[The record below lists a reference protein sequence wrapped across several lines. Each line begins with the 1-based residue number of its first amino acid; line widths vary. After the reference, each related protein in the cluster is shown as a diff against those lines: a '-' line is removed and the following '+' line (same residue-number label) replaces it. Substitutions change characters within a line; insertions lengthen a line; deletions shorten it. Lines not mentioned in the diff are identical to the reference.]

1 LFAHGRTL
9 SKDTG
14 SQSQISARADH
25 SVLVDS
31 DVLLKGNCDIYL
43 LLLDDGERLDGFQK
57 VVSAV
62 ADYGPSVDGAATRH
76 LLLEAVISL
85 VKPAESVEAEF
96 DGWFVGHGYARVQ
109 LVPRITCDRLQEVI
123 VDANESF
130 AIKQT
135 GEILKRR
142 HALSAKCEL
151 RRLRSRWIPH
161 SRDGRAIPSQA
172 RASGAC
178 VTSRCSPR
186 KGRCALSCVVTR
198 RGVQK
203 CHTRKVQLNTY
214 RNNTDK
220 RYSGYEVLNISP
232 SDVFTGAEYN
242 YAQAAVAVSISGLE
256 MLQNSGEEA
265 IIDLLEGRIENAEQT
280 LTNNVALDIY
290 SNGTADGGRQI
301 GGLQLLVSATPSSGI
316 VGGIDPSVWQ
326 FWRNVFFSGLTT
338 GGAAV
343 STATIQTYMNRV
355 YLQLVRG
362 ADAPDLIVADNNFYR
377 YYLESL
383 QALQRIGDE
392 DLAELGFQTLKY
404 MNCDVVLD
412 GGFGGGAPVNT
423 MFFLNTK
430 YLFFRPHQDRNFAP
444 LGDERFAVNQD
455 AMVKLVGFA
464 GNMTTSNRF
473 LQGLL
478 AA

>member
-1 LFAHGRTL
+1 MALINPSATVTEIVTTTLRNRTGKLADNVTKNNALLYRLRARGRVKPVSGGRT
-9 SKDTG
+9 
-14 SQSQISARADH
+14 I
-25 SVLVDS
+25 
-31 DVLLKGNCDIYL
+31 
-43 LLLDDGERLDGFQK
+43 
-57 VVSAV
+57 
-62 ADYGPSVDGAATRH
+62 
-76 LLLEAVISL
+76 
-85 VKPAESVEAEF
+85 
-96 DGWFVGHGYARVQ
+96 VQ
-109 LVPRITCDRLQEVI
+109 ELNYQE
-123 VDANESF
+123 N
-130 AIKQT
+130 
-135 GEILKRR
+135 G
-142 HALSAKCEL
+142 
-151 RRLRSRWIPH
+151 
-161 SRDGRAIPSQA
+161 
-172 RASGAC
+172 
-178 VTSRCSPR
+178 
-186 KGRCALSCVVTR
+186 
-198 RGVQK
+198 
-203 CHTRKVQLNTY
+203 TY
-214 RNNTDK
+214 K

-301 GGLQLLVSATPSSGI
+301 GGLQLLISTTPSSGV
-316 VGGIDPSVWQ
+316 VGGIDPSVWS
-326 FWRNVFFSGLTT
+326 FWRNVFFSGVTT

-343 STATIQTYMNRV
+343 STATIQTYMNRT

-377 YYLESL
+377 FYLESL

-404 MNCDVVLD
+404 MNADVVLD
-412 GGFGGGAPVNT
+412 GGFGGGAPTST
-423 MFFLNTK
+423 MFFLNSK